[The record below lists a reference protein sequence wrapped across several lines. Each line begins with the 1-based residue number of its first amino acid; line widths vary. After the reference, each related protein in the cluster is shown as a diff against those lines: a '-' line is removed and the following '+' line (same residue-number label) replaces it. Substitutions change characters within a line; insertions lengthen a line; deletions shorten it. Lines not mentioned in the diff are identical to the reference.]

1 MNEIINAIPEYVITA
16 VVSTAIFYL
25 MNAGK
30 NLLHSK
36 VQHAKTTQSKE
47 LWGFIEQVAN
57 TAVNSL
63 VSKDITGDAKFAQA
77 TAIVQ
82 DALAKQ
88 GFTNVDVKAIE
99 SAVQSAYEKSPLTS
113 TTNLEE
119 KADKLGQEEPISAPD
134 GKAKVQDNVNDTQP
148 VEEK

>member
-1 MNEIINAIPEYVITA
+1 MNEIINAIPEYIITA
-16 VVSTAIFYL
+16 VISTAIFYL

-47 LWGFIEQVAN
+47 LWIFIEQVAN

-63 VSKDITGDAKFAQA
+63 VGKNLTGDAKFAQA
-77 TAIVQ
+77 TSIVQ

-88 GFTNVDVKAIE
+88 GFTNVDVKSIE
-99 SAVQSAYEKSPLTS
+99 SAVQSAYEKSNLT
-113 TTNLEE
+113 
-119 KADKLGQEEPISAPD
+119 G
-134 GKAKVQDNVNDTQP
+134 NDTTDP
-148 VEEK
+148 VKVAIQTAPNRANDLTKEAD

>member
-1 MNEIINAIPEYVITA
+1 MNEVINAIPEYVITA

-99 SAVQSAYEKSPLTS
+99 SAVQSAYEKSPLTPTS
-113 TTNLEE
+113 NEESYVFKNLEQS
-119 KADKLGQEEPISAPD
+119 KQDKP
-134 GKAKVQDNVNDTQP
+134 KVQDNVNDTQP
-148 VEEK
+148 VEAK

>member
-47 LWGFIEQVAN
+47 LWSFIEQVAN

-63 VSKDITGDAKFAQA
+63 VGKNLTGDAKFAQA
-77 TAIVQ
+77 TSIVQ

-99 SAVQSAYEKSPLTS
+99 SAVQSAYEKSPLTPTS
-113 TTNLEE
+113 NEESYVFKNLEQS
-119 KADKLGQEEPISAPD
+119 KQDKP
-134 GKAKVQDNVNDTQP
+134 KVQDNVNDTQP
-148 VEEK
+148 VEAK

>member
-16 VVSTAIFYL
+16 VVSTAIVYL
-25 MNAGK
+25 LNAGR
-30 NLLHSK
+30 LLIHSK

-47 LWGFIEQVAN
+47 LWSFIEQVAN

-63 VSKDITGDAKFAQA
+63 VSKNITGDAKFAQA

-88 GFTNVDVKAIE
+88 GFTNVDVKSIE
-99 SAVQSAYEKSPLTS
+99 SAVQAAYEKSPLTP
-113 TTNLEE
+113 TTNPEE
-119 KADKLGQEEPISAPD
+119 KADKAGQKGTALVPD
-134 GKAKVQDNVNDTQP
+134 GKAKAIDPKEVA
-148 VEEK
+148 

>member
-36 VQHAKTTQSKE
+36 VQHAKTVQSKE
-47 LWGFIEQVAN
+47 LWSFIEQVAN

-77 TAIVQ
+77 TSIVQ

-99 SAVQSAYEKSPLTS
+99 SAVQSAYEKSPLTPTS
-113 TTNLEE
+113 NEESYVFKNLEQS
-119 KADKLGQEEPISAPD
+119 KQDKP
-134 GKAKVQDNVNDTQP
+134 KVQDNVNDTQP
-148 VEEK
+148 VEAK

>member
-1 MNEIINAIPEYVITA
+1 MNEIINAIPEYIITA
-16 VVSTAIFYL
+16 VISTAIFYL

-47 LWGFIEQVAN
+47 LWIFIEQVAN

-63 VSKDITGDAKFAQA
+63 VGKNLTGDAKFAQA
-77 TAIVQ
+77 TSIVQ
-82 DALAKQ
+82 DTLAKQ

-99 SAVQSAYEKSPLTS
+99 SAVQSAYEKSPLTPTS
-113 TTNLEE
+113 NEESYVFKNLEQS
-119 KADKLGQEEPISAPD
+119 KQDKP
-134 GKAKVQDNVNDTQP
+134 KVQDNVNDTQP
-148 VEEK
+148 VEAK

>member
-36 VQHAKTTQSKE
+36 VQHAKTAQSKE

-63 VSKDITGDAKFAQA
+63 VSKNLTGDAKFAQA

-82 DALAKQ
+82 SALEKQ
-88 GFTNVDVKAIE
+88 GIKNVDLKAIE
-99 SAVQSAYEKSPLTS
+99 AAIQSAYEKSPLTS
-113 TTNLEE
+113 TISVTKPDSLEQN
-119 KADKLGQEEPISAPD
+119 ASIFVPD
-134 GKAKVQDNVNDTQP
+134 GTAKAIDPKED
-148 VEEK
+148 K

>member
-36 VQHAKTTQSKE
+36 VQHAKTAQSKE
-47 LWGFIEQVAN
+47 LWSFIEQVAN

-63 VSKDITGDAKFAQA
+63 VGKNLTGDAKFAQA

-99 SAVQSAYEKSPLTS
+99 SAVQSAYEKSPLTP
-113 TTNLEE
+113 TTNPEE
-119 KADKLGQEEPISAPD
+119 KADKSGQKGNVLVPD
-134 GKAKVQDNVNDTQP
+134 GKVKAIDPKEVA
-148 VEEK
+148 

>member
-16 VVSTAIFYL
+16 VVSTAIVYL
-25 MNAGK
+25 LNAGR
-30 NLLHSK
+30 LLIHSK

-47 LWGFIEQVAN
+47 LWSFIEQVAN

-63 VSKDITGDAKFAQA
+63 VSKNITGDAKFAQA

-99 SAVQSAYEKSPLTS
+99 SAVQAAYEKSNLT
-113 TTNLEE
+113 
-119 KADKLGQEEPISAPD
+119 G
-134 GKAKVQDNVNDTQP
+134 NDTYDP
-148 VEEK
+148 VKVAIQTAPNRANDLTKEAD

>member
-88 GFTNVDVKAIE
+88 GFTNVDVKSIE
-99 SAVQSAYEKSPLTS
+99 SAVQSAYEMSPLTP

-119 KADKLGQEEPISAPD
+119 KADKSGQKGKVIVPD
-134 GKAKVQDNVNDTQP
+134 GKAKAIDPKEVA
-148 VEEK
+148 

>member
-16 VVSTAIFYL
+16 VISTAIFYL

-47 LWGFIEQVAN
+47 LWSFIEQVAN

-88 GFTNVDVKAIE
+88 GFTNVDVKSIE
-99 SAVQSAYEKSPLTS
+99 SAVQSAYEKSPLTP
-113 TTNLEE
+113 TTNPEE
-119 KADKLGQEEPISAPD
+119 KTDKSGQKGKVIVPD
-134 GKAKVQDNVNDTQP
+134 GKAKAIDPKEVA
-148 VEEK
+148 

>member
-1 MNEIINAIPEYVITA
+1 MNEIIKAIPEYVITA
-16 VVSTAIFYL
+16 VVSTAVVYL
-25 MNAGK
+25 MRVGK

-36 VQHAKTTQSKE
+36 VQHAKTVQSKE
-47 LWGFIEQVAN
+47 LWSFIEQVAN

-77 TAIVQ
+77 TSIVQ

-99 SAVQSAYEKSPLTS
+99 SAVQSAYEKSPLTPTS
-113 TTNLEE
+113 NEESYVFKNLEQS
-119 KADKLGQEEPISAPD
+119 KQDKP
-134 GKAKVQDNVNDTQP
+134 KVQDNVNDTQP
-148 VEEK
+148 VEAK

>member
-16 VVSTAIFYL
+16 VVSTAIVYL
-25 MNAGK
+25 INAGR
-30 NLLHSK
+30 LLIHSK
-36 VQHAKTTQSKE
+36 VQHAKTAQSRE
-47 LWGFIEQVAN
+47 LWSFIEQVAN

-63 VSKDITGDAKFAQA
+63 VSKNITGDAKFAQA

-88 GFTNVDVKAIE
+88 GFTNVDVKSIE

-113 TTNLEE
+113 TISVTNP
-119 KADKLGQEEPISAPD
+119 DSLGQ
-134 GKAKVQDNVNDTQP
+134 KVPEVVQKDNVNNTQP
-148 VEEK
+148 GGNN

>member
-25 MNAGK
+25 MYAGK

-47 LWGFIEQVAN
+47 LWSFIEQVAN

-63 VSKDITGDAKFAQA
+63 VGKNLTGDAKFAQA

-82 DALAKQ
+82 GTLAKQ

-99 SAVQSAYEKSPLTS
+99 TAVQSAYEKSDLTGNKES
-113 TTNLEE
+113 KQFLDPRPMTSVKDRLDS
-119 KADKLGQEEPISAPD
+119 KGIP
-134 GKAKVQDNVNDTQP
+134 VNQNGD
-148 VEEK
+148 EANGN

>member
-1 MNEIINAIPEYVITA
+1 MNEIINAIPEYIITA
-16 VVSTAIFYL
+16 VISTAIFYL

-47 LWGFIEQVAN
+47 LWIFIEQVAN

-63 VSKDITGDAKFAQA
+63 VGKNLTGDAKFAQA
-77 TAIVQ
+77 TSIVQ

-99 SAVQSAYEKSPLTS
+99 SAVQSAYEKSPLTPTS
-113 TTNLEE
+113 NEESYVFKNLEQS
-119 KADKLGQEEPISAPD
+119 KQDKP
-134 GKAKVQDNVNDTQP
+134 KVQDNVNDTQP
-148 VEEK
+148 VEAK

>member
-1 MNEIINAIPEYVITA
+1 MNEIINAIPEYFITA
-16 VVSTAIFYL
+16 VISTAIFYL

-47 LWGFIEQVAN
+47 LWSFIEQVAN

-63 VSKDITGDAKFAQA
+63 VSKNLTGDAKFAQA

-99 SAVQSAYEKSPLTS
+99 SAVQSAYEKSPLTP
-113 TTNLEE
+113 TTNPEE
-119 KADKLGQEEPISAPD
+119 KADKSGQKGKVIVPD
-134 GKAKVQDNVNDTQP
+134 GKAKAIDP
-148 VEEK
+148 KEAA

>member
-36 VQHAKTTQSKE
+36 VQHAKTAQSKE

-63 VSKDITGDAKFAQA
+63 VSKNLTGDAKFAQA

-82 DALAKQ
+82 DTLNKQ

-113 TTNLEE
+113 TSNEKPYVFKNLEQS
-119 KADKLGQEEPISAPD
+119 KQDKP
-134 GKAKVQDNVNDTQP
+134 KVQDNVNNTQP
-148 VEEK
+148 VEAK

>member
-1 MNEIINAIPEYVITA
+1 MNEIINAIPEYIITA
-16 VVSTAIFYL
+16 VISTAIFYL

-47 LWGFIEQVAN
+47 LWIFIEQVAN

-63 VSKDITGDAKFAQA
+63 VGKNITGDAKFAQA
-77 TAIVQ
+77 TSIVQ

-99 SAVQSAYEKSPLTS
+99 SAVQSAYEKSPLTPTS
-113 TTNLEE
+113 NEESYVFKNLEQS
-119 KADKLGQEEPISAPD
+119 KQDKP
-134 GKAKVQDNVNDTQP
+134 KVQDNVNDTQP
-148 VEEK
+148 VEAK

>member
-16 VVSTAIFYL
+16 VVSTAIVYL
-25 MNAGK
+25 LNAGR
-30 NLLHSK
+30 LLIHSK

-47 LWGFIEQVAN
+47 LWSFIEQVAN

-63 VSKDITGDAKFAQA
+63 VSKNITGDAKFAQA

-82 DALAKQ
+82 DTLNKQ

-99 SAVQSAYEKSPLTS
+99 SAVQSAYEKSPLTPTS
-113 TTNLEE
+113 NEKPYLFKGLEQT
-119 KADKLGQEEPISAPD
+119 KLDKP
-134 GKAKVQDNVNDTQP
+134 KVQDNVNNTQP
-148 VEEK
+148 IESK

>member
-1 MNEIINAIPEYVITA
+1 MNEVINAIPEYVITA

-47 LWGFIEQVAN
+47 LWSFIEQVAN

-99 SAVQSAYEKSPLTS
+99 SAVQSAYEKSPLTP
-113 TTNLEE
+113 TTDPA
-119 KADKLGQEEPISAPD
+119 KKPDKLGQKEPDSVPD
-134 GKAKVQDNVNDTQP
+134 GKTKAIDPKEVA
-148 VEEK
+148 